1 MGYFLQRVN
10 RKMTKPLNLYICDLP
25 VEFPRSEYGGMVAVI
40 AESPK
45 QCGKILTERFK
56 GNELYFDLRIAM
68 RSPKEFKLD
77 PAVTYE
83 PGIVASFE
91 T

>member
-1 MGYFLQRVN
+1 M
-10 RKMTKPLNLYICDLP
+10 NLYICGMP
-25 VEFPRSEYGGMVAVI
+25 VKFPRSEYGGMVAVI

-56 GNELYFDLRIAM
+56 EHEVYFDLRISV
-68 RSPKEFKLD
+68 RSVKEFKLD